1 MSDKKYLYMA
11 MDGRA
16 NYDIER
22 ASVLSCIGEVSE
34 KKARKE
40 FREDWHGHDACLVR
54 YEVTE
59 NELRNPV
66 VIGAKP

>member
-1 MSDKKYLYMA
+1 MGDKKYMYMA

-16 NYDIER
+16 NYAIDR

-40 FREDWHGHDACLVR
+40 FKDDWSGHDACLVR
-54 YEVTE
+54 YEITA
-59 NELRNPV
+59 NEITNPV
-66 VIGAKP
+66 VIGFA